1 MQSCIDAGVSLE
13 CCDFDGAP
21 GGGKFDGDCKD
32 NCADNGLNCATCEDG
47 PNLNKAAKCAQ
58 QNKCAREDGGPPDKE
73 KCSNR
78 NFCKDNC
85 QKYCQICC
93 RGPLDSYA
101 SYDDVSDQPLCGVDS
116 YASYDYSYD
125 FSYSYD

>member
-1 MQSCIDAGVSLE
+1 MQ
-13 CCDFDGAP
+13 
-21 GGGKFDGDCKD
+21 
-32 NCADNGLNCATCEDG
+32 
-47 PNLNKAAKCAQ
+47 Q
-58 QNKCAREDGGPPDKE
+58 Q
-73 KCSNR
+73 

-85 QKYCQICC
+85 QVLPDLLQ
-93 RGPLDSYA
+93 GPLDSYA